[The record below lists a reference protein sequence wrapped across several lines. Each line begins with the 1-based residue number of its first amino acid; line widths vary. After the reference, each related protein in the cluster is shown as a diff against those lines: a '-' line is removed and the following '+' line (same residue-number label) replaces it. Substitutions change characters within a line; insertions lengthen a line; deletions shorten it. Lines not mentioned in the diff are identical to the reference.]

1 MLALRRDINE
11 KWTSNSESGAGQRA
25 YIAHKET
32 ANLVKV
38 CPLKFSPQPL
48 MNPRNAFRKTLRRD
62 RIQVFLLRRDNYPK
76 ANLGMHPL
84 IGGVN

>member
-1 MLALRRDINE
+1 MDLQQRV
-11 KWTSNSESGAGQRA
+11 WCGSESLD
-25 YIAHKET
+25 IAHRET

-48 MNPRNAFRKTLRRD
+48 MNMRNALRKTLRRD

-84 IGGVN
+84 IGGVNLDFSYF